1 MPAAAVGSAWSDG
14 FTADVT
20 IVNRTGAAL
29 KGWNVGWSF
38 PGNQRVT
45 NLWNGSATQ
54 AAQAVTVAHAAWNGA
69 VANGGTVAFGF
80 QGSFSG
86 TNPAPTA
93 ITLNGNVCTP
103 I

>member
-1 MPAAAVGSAWSDG
+1 MHYAVSSAWSDG
-14 FTADVT
+14 FNADVT

-29 KGWNVGWSF
+29 KSWNVGWTF
-38 PGNQRVT
+38 AGNQRVT
-45 NLWNGSATQ
+45 NLWNGVATQ
-54 AAQAVTVAHAAWNGA
+54 TAQAVKVANAAWNGS

-86 TNPAPTA
+86 ANPAPTA

-103 I
+103 N